1 MAVALDPYMTLDEIA
16 EEIRMSH
23 SFVLRQAKSG
33 VLRAVKFGRY
43 WRVRRSA
50 FLEWDQGRDPNND
63 PNLRAAA
70 AYGYR

>member
-23 SFVLRQAKSG
+23 TFVRTEVVAGKLRG
-33 VLRAVKFGRY
+33 VKFGRY

-50 FLEWDQGRDPNND
+50 FHEWERGRNPDSD
-63 PNLRAAA
+63 PNLRAAYEA
-70 AYGYR
+70 GYR